1 MDVDMN
7 SITGIPTLQD
17 NYKYITFNPILI
29 TIIVVIIIL
38 YLLFF
43 SSLGQSNI
51 DEGNGSNNGWVKIL
65 GIICC
70 KYFYNFIIN

>member
-17 NYKYITFNPILI
+17 YYKYITFNPILI

-43 SSLGQSNI
+43 SSLGQF
-51 DEGNGSNNGWVKIL
+51 
-65 GIICC
+65 
-70 KYFYNFIIN
+70 KYRRGEWIK